1 MSSSDAHMVRR
12 GLRFS
17 ELSPTSRPLVDKL
30 GANLFVR
37 KIARRRTG
45 VVVPLLLCSL
55 ASYVATLI
63 ALSYFPSLVRYKI
76 SGAINLAYILA
87 LAQFAATFLTAL
99 IYALWARR
107 VLDPLVDDALGILER
122 APTDGG
128 VQ

>member
-1 MSSSDAHMVRR
+1 MLSSDAHMVRP

-30 GANLFVR
+30 GANFFVR
-37 KIARRRTG
+37 EIARRRTG

-63 ALSYFPSLVRYKI
+63 ALSYFPRLVGYKI

-87 LAQFAATFLTAL
+87 LAQFAVTFLIAL

-107 VLDPLVDDALGILER
+107 VLDPLVADAFAILER
-122 APTDGG
+122 TPTDGG

>member
-1 MSSSDAHMVRR
+1 
-12 GLRFS
+12 
-17 ELSPTSRPLVDKL
+17 VDKL